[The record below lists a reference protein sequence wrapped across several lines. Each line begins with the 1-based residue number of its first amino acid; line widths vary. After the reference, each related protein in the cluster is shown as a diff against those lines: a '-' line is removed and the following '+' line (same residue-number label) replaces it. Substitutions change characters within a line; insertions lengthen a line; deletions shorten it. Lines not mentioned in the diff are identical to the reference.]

1 MAFRSPTI
9 SPDGSH
15 LVGLPNHAGTRF
27 FCNGLLKKNRVCAD
41 QIVSYDMNI
50 QYGSCSFTCADH
62 IDPLCFSGLTAAHRW
77 SRSDSYRSYSG
88 NPDRTAAHQNFR
100 CHVPGL
106 PITSIEQALTV
117 LNLPHRS
124 PHLPIYQNF
133 KRILRTGSRL
143 QNGWASPLSTPAGLR
158 NSFPSRKCSG
168 AQSGTWAAAQWER

>member
-1 MAFRSPTI
+1 MAFRSPAI

-62 IDPLCFSGLTAAHRW
+62 IDPLCFSGLTAAH
-77 SRSDSYRSYSG
+77 
-88 NPDRTAAHQNFR
+88 QNFR

-124 PHLPIYQNF
+124 PHLPIHQSF